1 MRRAGRKAWLFDGLE
16 VQGSVLS
23 RPRRFGFWD
32 SLSGGVAVA
41 GVDGLVRK
49 ILYAMTIDMCQDDN

>member
-1 MRRAGRKAWLFDGLE
+1 MASR
-16 VQGSVLS
+16 SVLS
-23 RPRRFGFWD
+23 RPRRFGFWE
-32 SLSGGVAVA
+32 SLSGGAAVA